1 MNPYVVAGISLI
13 VIVLACCA
21 VCVVTDRTRVA
32 KWVASLTV
40 VVIGAV
46 LASLARWELL
56 HRPPP
61 CTHVVVARYQEDLRW
76 LEPVTQWATRVFIYD
91 KGGGEV
97 REEDR
102 DLYARPNVTRVVL
115 PNVGRKAHTYLH
127 HIVAHYDAL
136 ARSPQAVVVFL
147 QGNIRDHIRTSP
159 GRWVRRIA
167 RQASRSPT
175 GASDSV
181 PHPAGW
187 PAMVLREYGGLTL
200 HQQTKECLGEWQARV
215 LGPRAPC
222 THQPLRWWPNA
233 LFAVQARNVGRTPR
247 AAYVAMLRSLV
258 ACATC
263 SAPVAGHYLERS
275 WVYIVNATPG
285 CSDAT

>member
-1 MNPYVVAGISLI
+1 MPQPAMSKPRELWTGAQLFSALLPPSMTMVRCAGALGVHLPAPGDLLIYRGELLFGTLSKSTLGSSANGIVDVMYRDFGPQPTVRFMSDAQRVVNQWLLGRGFSVGISDC
-13 VIVLACCA
+13 VLGEA
-21 VCVVTDRTRVA
+21 
-32 KWVASLTV
+32 
-40 VVIGAV
+40 
-46 LASLARWELL
+46 
-56 HRPPP
+56 
-61 CTHVVVARYQEDLRW
+61 
-76 LEPVTQWATRVFIYD
+76 PVT
-91 KGGGEV
+91 
-97 REEDR
+97 
-102 DLYARPNVTRVVL
+102 
-115 PNVGRKAHTYLH
+115 
-127 HIVAHYDAL
+127 
-136 ARSPQAVVVFL
+136 
-147 QGNIRDHIRTSP
+147 
-159 GRWVRRIA
+159 
-167 RQASRSPT
+167 
-175 GASDSV
+175 
-181 PHPAGW
+181 HPAGW

-200 HQQTKECLGEWQARV
+200 HQQTEECLGEWQARV